1 MATPDKYSGIL
12 VEYLEEGRL
21 RAALGLREQGDQVVV
36 LDGNG
41 RERKIS
47 RDLILVR
54 HPDRHATRDTLKNVL
69 AALTEEHQ
77 RLAGELD
84 LNLLWEI
91 VHEDEQGRTASAL
104 AETFFG
110 HATPLEVG
118 VILDALLADRLYFVR
133 RHMEFVPRDAEQ
145 VERLR
150 TQYEKIRLRSEG
162 GKQTRKLLSAI
173 LEDGPLP
180 AREEVDSLL
189 TDIRRYLENPF
200 ARNRD
205 TAALLE
211 SIAGELTPGEAAFE
225 ILERMGA
232 APSGPRFAL
241 IGGLRMHFSDNMR
254 NEAAAIK
261 PVPRP
266 ELEPHWAVTI
276 DDDDTVEVDD
286 AIACD
291 PMPDGGVRIRVHIAL
306 VADFVPMG
314 SGLDTEAAARGT
326 TVYLPE
332 TTVRMLPDPIAI
344 DGASLV
350 EAKERNVLTTDVR
363 LSANGELS
371 SYSVYPERIRVSTR
385 LSYDTADQILSGPSD
400 SANPETVAMLQRLQT
415 ATKKLR
421 DKRQAAGAR
430 IFHRREAKVT
440 VTDNDIAIEILDSDS
455 PSRELV
461 AECMVLS
468 NYITA
473 KIAAERGVPMIY
485 RVQNNSPDDI
495 YAHRARL
502 SLYPEFHSGIGLDC
516 YVQAS
521 SPIRRYVDLV
531 AQRQIISI
539 LKEGESAVY
548 GREELMNVLAAAETT
563 EAEARELERRAKR
576 YWTLLYLK
584 RNAADRPLIA
594 TILRDGSS
602 AEIDEYVIRGLLRGA
617 PNLAT
622 GTKVVVG
629 IGQVDPTRGSLTL
642 NYQSTVTVA
651 EEGG

>member
-1 MATPDKYSGIL
+1 MATPDKYAGIL
-12 VEYLEEGRL
+12 VEYLDDGRL
-21 RAALGLREQGDQVVV
+21 HGALGLREQGDHVIV
-36 LDGNG
+36 LDSNS
-41 RERKIS
+41 RERKIV

-54 HPDRHATRDTLKNVL
+54 HPDRRGTRDNIKDVL

-77 RLAGELD
+77 RLAAELD

-91 VHEDEQGRTASAL
+91 VHEDEQGRTATAL

-118 VILDALLADRLYFVR
+118 VMLDALLADRLYFVR
-133 RHMEFVPRDAEQ
+133 RHMDFVPRDPDQ

-162 GKQTRKLLSAI
+162 GKQTRRLLSGI
-173 LEDGPLP
+173 LEGGPLP
-180 AREEVDSLL
+180 ARDEVESLL
-189 TDIRRYLENPF
+189 TEIRRYLENPF
-200 ARNRD
+200 ARNRE
-205 TAALLE
+205 TGALLE
-211 SIAGELTPGEAAFE
+211 SVAGELTPGEAAYE
-225 ILERMGA
+225 ILERMNA
-232 APSGPRFAL
+232 APAGPRFAL
-241 IGGLRMHFSDNMR
+241 IGGLRMHFTETVR
-254 NEAAAIK
+254 NEAASAK
-261 PVPRP
+261 PAPRP
-266 ELEPHWAVTI
+266 ASEPHWAVTI

-291 PMPDGGVRIRVHIAL
+291 ALPDGGIRIRVHIAL

-314 SGLDTEAAARGT
+314 SALDIEAAARGT

-332 TTVRMLPDPIAI
+332 TTVRMLPDVIAT
-344 DGASLV
+344 DAASLT
-350 EAKERNVLTTDVR
+350 ADSERNVLTTDVQV
-363 LSANGELS
+363 SATGELS
-371 SYSVYPERIRVSTR
+371 SYAVYPERIRVAAR
-385 LSYDTADQILSGPSD
+385 LSYDTADQILGGVGGT
-400 SANPETVAMLQRLQT
+400 AHPETVAMLERLRI
-415 ATKKLR
+415 ATKQLR
-421 DKRQAAGAR
+421 QKRQAAGAR
-430 IFHRREAKVT
+430 IFQRREAKVT
-440 VTDNDIAIEILDSDS
+440 VTDSDIAITLIESDS

-485 RVQNNSPDDI
+485 RVQTNSPEDV

-531 AQRQIISI
+531 AQRQIIALLQDGSA
-539 LKEGESAVY
+539 AVY

-576 YWTLLYLK
+576 YWTLTYLK
-584 RNAADRPLIA
+584 RRATGQPLVA
-594 TILRDGSS
+594 TILRDGAS
-602 AEIDEYVIRGLLRGA
+602 AEIDDYVIRGVLRGA

-622 GTKVVVG
+622 GSKIMVAVG
-629 IGQVDPTRGSLTL
+629 HVDPSHGGLTL
-642 NYQSTVTVA
+642 NYLSTVTT
-651 EEGG
+651 